1 MKGLF
6 FLSSLV
12 ITACVTQPKS
22 IHQVDS
28 ENNPFDTINNL
39 SQVRIGLDILLEE
52 KLDLIKNKSIA
63 LVTNHS
69 GLDKNGVPNYK
80 RLMIQKD
87 VKLKIIF
94 SPEHGLFGEAA
105 DGEKVNY
112 NGQLNTLPPVASLY
126 GSNRKP
132 KKEQLEGVDVL
143 SLIHI

>member
-1 MKGLF
+1 MKGFF

-63 LVTNHS
+63 
-69 GLDKNGVPNYK
+69 
-80 RLMIQKD
+80 
-87 VKLKIIF
+87 
-94 SPEHGLFGEAA
+94 
-105 DGEKVNY
+105 
-112 NGQLNTLPPVASLY
+112 
-126 GSNRKP
+126 
-132 KKEQLEGVDVL
+132 
-143 SLIHI
+143 